1 SSSIYSKFQSL
12 SLCTLNPQF
21 PDKKEN
27 SDFPSKSKQGRYSSN
42 FDLDLE
48 SSWLL
53 DDISLMSNPMAMPPY
68 PFSTSS
74 DQPSSPL
81 WGFSDVEDD
90 RHVRVAPSTLSD
102 SYKIFSCIYSFH
114 GFASQFVLVLKFTEI

>member
-1 SSSIYSKFQSL
+1 
-12 SLCTLNPQF
+12 
-21 PDKKEN
+21 
-27 SDFPSKSKQGRYSSN
+27 
-42 FDLDLE
+42 
-48 SSWLL
+48 
-53 DDISLMSNPMAMPPY
+53 MSNPMAMPPY

-102 SYKIFSCIYSFH
+102 SYKIFSWNLIFPNFSF
-114 GFASQFVLVLKFTEI
+114 KFM